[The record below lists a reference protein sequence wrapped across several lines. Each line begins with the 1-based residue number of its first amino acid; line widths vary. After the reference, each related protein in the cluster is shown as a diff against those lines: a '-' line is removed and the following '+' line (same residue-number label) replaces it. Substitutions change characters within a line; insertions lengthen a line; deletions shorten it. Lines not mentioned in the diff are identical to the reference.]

1 MRARGDTKITSRSG
15 HGSPIAGFVLTMALS
30 ALAATAGTSCRG
42 CYALEGCGETE
53 PCEKIAK
60 VGRKCV
66 VKSKGKSLELL
77 EKECMTATR
86 RGKHWVRWYL
96 QCFDKWGMDCKA
108 FKECLR
114 LKEKRER
121 QHWNRDGMR
130 RFR

>member
-1 MRARGDTKITSRSG
+1 MRSRRDMRKSCRSI
-15 HGSPIAGFVLTMALS
+15 HGSPLWGLLLVVVSSAIAV
-30 ALAATAGTSCRG
+30 TAGTSCRG

-66 VKSKGKSLELL
+66 IKSKGKSLELL

-96 QCFDKWGMDCKA
+96 QCLDKWGMECKA
-108 FKECLR
+108 FKECVR